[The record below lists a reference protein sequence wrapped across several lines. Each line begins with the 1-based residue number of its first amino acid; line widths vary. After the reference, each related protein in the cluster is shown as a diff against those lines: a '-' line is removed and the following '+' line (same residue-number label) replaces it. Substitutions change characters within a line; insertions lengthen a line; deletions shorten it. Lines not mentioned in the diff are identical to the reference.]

1 MKSLEKLLRPCGQ
14 NHLRWSCLSIS
25 FNFLSELGFNWTIDH
40 NEDFNR
46 QSRIELGGR
55 LIRIAALTSDWSG
68 MWAARTI
75 DTSTS
80 PSGSWVINSLNIS
93 IEIKPTDRFVFCNI
107 FTRLLPSVDCVS
119 WIFLPGAWSRRG
131 GGGADSPVSGCDN
144 YPDPGPGV
152 CLHPGSCYTVVT
164 WHRVTLSRCHDHC
177 DAVFITWSRQELVM
191 WGSCYREWP
200 PHPET
205 VPGDQSWPHTMLE
218 RRQKSEIGSNFM
230 IKHPSIIAAPHLSWC
245 QMWAWTRAPARSFL
259 SPGRL
264 CKTETLWLC
273 DGWN

>member
-75 DTSTS
+75 GTSTS

-119 WIFLPGAWSRRG
+119 WIFLPGAWSRG

-191 WGSCYREWP
+191 WVRIMLQRVAS
-200 PHPET
+200 T
-205 VPGDQSWPHTMLE
+205 PGDCAWWPIM
-218 RRQKSEIGSNFM
+218 
-230 IKHPSIIAAPHLSWC
+230 APHN
-245 QMWAWTRAPARSFL
+245 AWKETKILNRLKFYDKAPIDHSCTTFVLVSNVSLDPGSGSLVLVTRAFV
-259 SPGRL
+259 
-264 CKTETLWLC
+264 
-273 DGWN
+273 